1 MRFEW
6 VCSYCGRHRETKDRE
21 PPHCRECGLIMGR
34 DWNSFSL
41 QRATS
46 IQPHFNH
53 SIGSYVNNRAELKSE
68 FSRQSDEMSERMNFH
83 VQYEPVDPVD
93 LKNSPEAFGVTGEG
107 IEQQHKTW
115 AEQGGPPA

>member
-6 VCSYCGRHRETKDRE
+6 VCGYCGRHRETKDRQ
-21 PPHCRECGLIMGR
+21 PPHCPECGLIMGR
-34 DWNSFSL
+34 DWNTFAL
-41 QRATS
+41 TRVTS
-46 IQPHFNH
+46 IQPHYNH

-93 LKNSPEAFGVTGEG
+93 LKNSPEAFGVTAEG
-107 IEQQHKTW
+107 IEGRMKQQRDNP
-115 AEQGGPPA
+115 GLV

>member
-1 MRFEW
+1 VRFGW
-6 VCSYCGRHRETKDRE
+6 VCGYCGRHNETKDRQ
-21 PPHCRECGLIMGR
+21 PPHCPNCGLIMGR
-34 DWNSFSL
+34 DWNSFSVA
-41 QRATS
+41 RVTG

-93 LKNSPEAFGVTGEG
+93 LKNSPEAFGVTDEG
-107 IEQQHKTW
+107 LDHQQKQWKKT
-115 AEQGGPPA
+115 GGPPA

>member
-1 MRFEW
+1 MSRFEW
-6 VCSYCGRHRETKDRE
+6 VCMCGRRRETRDRE
-21 PPHCRECGLIMGR
+21 VPHCDCGLLMR
-34 DWNSFSL
+34 REWNSFAL
-41 QRATS
+41 QRVTS

-93 LKNSPEAFGVTGEG
+93 LKNSPEAFGVTSEG
-107 IEQQHKTW
+107 LEQREKTV
-115 AEQGGPPA
+115 AENPGLVL